1 MLIILFFFAFIVRSG
16 RNPLPVPRVLD
27 HVRDDISIR
36 VFVVDTLE
44 VNQEIVVVKLD
55 WKTTEGIATY
65 RVSSHGIILPVHNTP
80 EIVSEGGNAQATN
93 VADHGAEVGGKATN
107 HTIVVARPRS

>member
-1 MLIILFFFAFIVRSG
+1 
-16 RNPLPVPRVLD
+16 
-27 HVRDDISIR
+27 
-36 VFVVDTLE
+36 
-44 VNQEIVVVKLD
+44 
-55 WKTTEGIATY
+55 
-65 RVSSHGIILPVHNTP
+65 LPVHDTP